1 MENYNQFLS
10 IAIKAAVL
18 AGKEIKEVY
27 GREFSVELK
36 DDKSPL
42 TEADKKSHHKIV
54 DILNET
60 GLPLLSE

>member
-42 TEADKKSHHKIV
+42 TEADKKSHHKI
-54 DILNET
+54 N
-60 GLPLLSE
+60 